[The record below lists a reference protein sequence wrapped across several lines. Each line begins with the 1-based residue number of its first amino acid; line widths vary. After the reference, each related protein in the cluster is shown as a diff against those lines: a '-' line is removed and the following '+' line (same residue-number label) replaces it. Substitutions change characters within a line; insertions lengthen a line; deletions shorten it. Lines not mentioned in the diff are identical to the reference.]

1 MSKEEFMIGKA
12 LETNTV
18 TTGASFAAV
27 VNPEIWTGK
36 IIQYAKEQNFL
47 MQVAIEHNEYMGQG
61 GSTFNV
67 TLNQALTAAALVE
80 TTGHVLSAPNYTEIT
95 YTPSQYGVSVG
106 ITDKERVRAFFD
118 ILDERVKEF
127 GYALSQT
134 KDATGFARLDAATLT
149 TVTADGVAVA
159 SLLTANQLETDEIAE
174 ADSKM
179 RAAKRSGK
187 YFFVHPSCAFN
198 LKKSADFVDASVYGG
213 RETILT
219 GEVGRWLGIKI
230 IESTNVPANAVNADC
245 YNNYLLGDSAIG
257 ILYKQKTQIKFDYD
271 VLKMTF
277 YAAAHEDYDIQVE
290 KTDACIRVIA
300 FKGFN

>member
-18 TTGASFAAV
+18 TTGASFASV

-36 IIQYAKEQNFL
+36 IIQYAKEQNYL

-61 GSTFNV
+61 GSSFNV

-80 TTGHVLSAPNYTEIT
+80 TTGHVLSALNYTEIT
-95 YTPSQYGVSVG
+95 YTPTQFGVSVG

-127 GYALSQT
+127 GYALAQA
-134 KDATGFARLDAATLT
+134 KDDLGFTRLDAATVTEVIANGKAVGDL
-149 TVTADGVAVA
+149 VTAD
-159 SLLTANQLETDEIAE
+159 QLETDEIAE
-174 ADSKM
+174 ADSRM
-179 RAAKRSGK
+179 RAAKRSGE

-213 RETILT
+213 RETIMT
-219 GEVGRWLGIKI
+219 GEIGKWLGIKI
-230 IESTNVPANAVNADC
+230 IETTNVPANATNADA
-245 YNNYLLGDSAIG
+245 YNNYLLGNSAIG

-271 VLKMTF
+271 VLKMVF
-277 YAAAHEDYDIQVE
+277 YAAAHEDYDVQVE
-290 KTDACIRVIA
+290 KTDAVVRVIA
-300 FKGFN
+300 YKGF